1 MVYTFAGQA
10 RRKQASQRERVVERL
25 RGPLE
30 KYGSRS
36 GPGVFATADSV
47 ATPALLPD
55 GSVAPASL
63 SKIIEATRRERLD
76 ADIADVRSDTGPATD
91 VSARS
96 LRGGDGAGAEAGAGS
111 THDRLHEGTHEGGA
125 R

>member
-25 RGPLE
+25 QGPPE
-30 KYGSRS
+30 NYGSRS

-63 SKIIEATRRERLD
+63 SRIIESTRRERLD
-76 ADIADVRSDTGPATD
+76 ADIADVNSETGPAGE
-91 VSARS
+91 VSARA
-96 LRGGDGAGAEAGAGS
+96 LRGRDGTPAGS
-111 THDRLHEGTHEGGA
+111 THDRLHDGEHEGSHEGGA

>member
-1 MVYTFAGQA
+1 MA
-10 RRKQASQRERVVERL
+10 RWRST
-25 RGPLE
+25 
-30 KYGSRS
+30 GSRS

-76 ADIADVRSDTGPATD
+76 ADIADVRSDSGPATD
-91 VSARS
+91 VSARQP
-96 LRGGDGAGAEAGAGS
+96 
-111 THDRLHEGTHEGGA
+111 A
-125 R
+125 RR